1 MSYYFSARSLI
12 ASIINLMSEII
23 NVIGGGLAGVE
34 AAWQAARLGVKV
46 RLYEM
51 RPVQQTPAH
60 RTDKLA
66 EIVCSNS
73 LKTDEPGTAPY
84 LLKEELRRGRS
95 LVMEAAAAT
104 RVPAGAALSVDRIK
118 FAELITERIKAHP
131 NIEIVREEVRAI
143 VSIGTTPSAQ
153 SGHPSSEQEG
163 RSQSSPPVLGG
174 VSAASADGVVALH
187 KEPLHNGVAA
197 ETDSYFA
204 SAPLLNKEGSL
215 DDVWIIATGPLT
227 SDSLTESIMKFT
239 GDDQLYFYDA
249 IAPIVA
255 ADSIDMSIA
264 FKAARYGK
272 GGDDY
277 INCPMDREQYE
288 TFINELLAAKSVPL
302 KRFEETRWF
311 ESCLPIEEIAR
322 RGVDTLRFGPM
333 KPKGLPDPKTG
344 YEPYACV
351 QLRQENL
358 MADAYGLVGFQNHLR
373 YGEQARVLRLIPGLE
388 NAEFLQ
394 FGQIHRNTFIN
405 SPKILNEDLST
416 RTNPNLFFAGQIT
429 GVEGYVE
436 SVATGWIAGIN
447 AVRTLRGQ
455 PLLTAPPTSAI
466 GALCRYV
473 SNVETKNF
481 QPVNITFGLLEPLP
495 VELRKKHRNKRER
508 HVIQVERAL
517 TDWDEWLEEIK
528 GRDAKMQAV

>member
-1 MSYYFSARSLI
+1 MSDFV
-12 ASIINLMSEII
+12 

-34 AAWQAARLGVKV
+34 AAWQAAQLGARV
-46 RLYEM
+46 RLFEM
-51 RPVQQTPAH
+51 RPLTQTPAH

-84 LLKEELRRGRS
+84 LLKEELRRGGS

-118 FAELITERIKAHP
+118 FAEVITEKIEQHP
-131 NIEIVREEVRAI
+131 YIEIVREEVTEI
-143 VSIGTTPSAQ
+143 
-153 SGHPSSEQEG
+153 
-163 RSQSSPPVLGG
+163 SQ
-174 VSAASADGVVALH
+174 
-187 KEPLHNGVAA
+187 NGV
-197 ETDSYFA
+197 T
-204 SAPLLNKEGSL
+204 
-215 DDVWIIATGPLT
+215 VIATGPLT
-227 SDSLTESIMKFT
+227 SDALTAEIMRFT

-255 ADSIDMSIA
+255 ADSIDMTIA

-277 INCPMDREQYE
+277 INCPMSRDEYQIFFE
-288 TFINELLAAKSVPL
+288 ALVEAKSVPL
-302 KRFEETRWF
+302 KRFEDTRWF

-333 KPKGLPDPKTG
+333 KPKGLPDPRTG
-344 YEPYACV
+344 AEPYACV

-373 YGEQARVLRLIPGLE
+373 YGEQECVLKLIPGLQ

-416 RTNPNLFFAGQIT
+416 RADPRLFFAGQIT

-436 SVATGWIAGIN
+436 SVATGWLAGLN
-447 AVRTLRGQ
+447 AVRTLRSQ
-455 PLLTAPPTSAI
+455 PLLTAPQTSAI

-495 VELRKKHRNKRER
+495 VEFRKKHRRKRER
-508 HVIQVERAL
+508 HIIQVERAL
-517 TDWDEWLEEIK
+517 EDWDDWMNDLQGK
-528 GRDAKMQAV
+528 VAKTQSN

>member
-1 MSYYFSARSLI
+1 M
-12 ASIINLMSEII
+12 NEI

-34 AAWQAARLGVKV
+34 AAWQAAQTGAKVK
-46 RLYEM
+46 LFEM
-51 RPVQQTPAH
+51 RPVTQTPAH
-60 RTDKLA
+60 RTDLLA

-73 LKTDEPGTAPY
+73 LKSDEKGSAPY
-84 LLKEELRRGRS
+84 LLKEELRRGNS
-95 LVMEAAAAT
+95 LVMEAAAET
-104 RVPAGAALSVDRIK
+104 KVPAGAALAVDRGK
-118 FAELITERIKAHP
+118 FSEYITRRIEAHP
-131 NIEIVREEVRAI
+131 NIEIIREEVKTI
-143 VSIGTTPSAQ
+143 P
-153 SGHPSSEQEG
+153 
-163 RSQSSPPVLGG
+163 
-174 VSAASADGVVALH
+174 ADEIA
-187 KEPLHNGVAA
+187 
-197 ETDSYFA
+197 
-204 SAPLLNKEGSL
+204 
-215 DDVWIIATGPLT
+215 IIATGPLT
-227 SDSLTESIMKFT
+227 SDALTSEIMKLT

-255 ADSIDMSIA
+255 ADSIDMSVA

-277 INCPMDREQYE
+277 INCPMDKEQYE
-288 TFINELLAAKSVPL
+288 RFYSELIEAKSVPL
-302 KRFEETRWF
+302 KRFEETHWF

-333 KPKGLPDPKTG
+333 KPKGLPLPSTG
-344 YEPYACV
+344 REPYAAV

-373 YGEQARVLRLIPGLE
+373 YPEQARVFRLIPGLE
-388 NAEFLQ
+388 AAEFLQ

-405 SPKILNEDLST
+405 SPQILRETLQT
-416 RTNPNLFFAGQIT
+416 RQNPKLFFAGQIT

-436 SVATGWIAGIN
+436 SVGTGWLAGRN
-447 AVRTLRGQ
+447 AARVLNDEE
-455 PLLTAPPTSAI
+455 LLTAPQTSAV

-508 HVIQVERAL
+508 HAVQVERAL
-517 TDWDEWLEEIK
+517 KDWDAWLSEKNENSMEAR
-528 GRDAKMQAV
+528 G

>member
-1 MSYYFSARSLI
+1 VTGNS
-12 ASIINLMSEII
+12 I

-34 AAWQAARLGVKV
+34 AAWQAAASGAKV

-73 LKTDEPGTAPY
+73 LKTDEPGSAPY
-84 LLKEELRRGRS
+84 LLKEELRRGSS
-95 LVMEAAAAT
+95 LVMECAEST
-104 RVPAGAALSVDRIK
+104 KVPAGAALSVDRIK
-118 FAELITERIKAHP
+118 FAELITERIESHP
-131 NIEIVREEVRAI
+131 NIEIVREEVTVI
-143 VSIGTTPSAQ
+143 P
-153 SGHPSSEQEG
+153 EG
-163 RSQSSPPVLGG
+163 EV
-174 VSAASADGVVALH
+174 
-187 KEPLHNGVAA
+187 
-197 ETDSYFA
+197 T
-204 SAPLLNKEGSL
+204 
-215 DDVWIIATGPLT
+215 IIATGPLT
-227 SDSLTESIMKFT
+227 SNALTAEIMRFT

-249 IAPIVA
+249 IAPIIA

-264 FKAARYGK
+264 FKAARYDK

-277 INCPMDREQYE
+277 INCPMDRERYE
-288 TFINELLAAKSVPL
+288 QFIAELLEAKSVPL
-302 KRFEETRWF
+302 KRFEETHWF

-322 RGVDTLRFGPM
+322 RGPETLRFGPM
-333 KPKGLPDPKTG
+333 KPKGLRHPKTG
-344 YEPYACV
+344 EEPYACV

-358 MADAYGLVGFQNHLR
+358 MADAYGMVGFQNHLR

-388 NAEFLQ
+388 NADFLQ
-394 FGQIHRNTFIN
+394 FGQIHRNTFVN

-416 RTNPNLFFAGQIT
+416 RSDPRLFFAGQIT

-436 SVATGWIAGIN
+436 SVATGWLAGIN
-447 AVRTLRGQ
+447 AARILNDE
-455 PLLTAPPTSAI
+455 PLLTAPQTSAI

-508 HVIQVERAL
+508 HMVQVERAL
-517 TDWDEWLEEIK
+517 KDWDEWIASSD
-528 GRDAKMQAV
+528 RRMSAKANGDN

>member
-1 MSYYFSARSLI
+1 MT
-12 ASIINLMSEII
+12 LMKDKIK
-23 NVIGGGLAGVE
+23 VIGGGLAGVE
-34 AAWQAARLGVKV
+34 AAWQAAQAGARVE
-46 RLYEM
+46 LYEM

-73 LKTDEPGTAPY
+73 LKTDEPGSAPY
-84 LLKEELRRGRS
+84 LLKEELRRGNS
-95 LVMEAAAAT
+95 LVLAAAAET
-104 RVPAGAALSVDRIK
+104 RVPAGAALSVDRAR
-118 FAELITERIKAHP
+118 FAELITAKIEAHP
-131 NIEIVREEVRAI
+131 NITLLREEITAI
-143 VSIGTTPSAQ
+143 PHETNA
-153 SGHPSSEQEG
+153 
-163 RSQSSPPVLGG
+163 PV
-174 VSAASADGVVALH
+174 
-187 KEPLHNGVAA
+187 
-197 ETDSYFA
+197 
-204 SAPLLNKEGSL
+204 
-215 DDVWIIATGPLT
+215 IISTGPLT
-227 SDSLTESIMKFT
+227 SDALTADIMRFT

-255 ADSIDMSIA
+255 ADSINMSIA

-277 INCPMDREQYE
+277 INCPMSPDQYQLFYDALTE
-288 TFINELLAAKSVPL
+288 ARSVPL

-344 YEPYACV
+344 EEAYACV
-351 QLRQENL
+351 QLRQEDM

-373 YGEQARVLRLIPGLE
+373 YGEQERVLRLIPGLE

-405 SPKILNEDLST
+405 SPQILNETLAA
-416 RTNPNLFFAGQIT
+416 RTNPQLFFAGQIT

-436 SVATGWIAGIN
+436 SVATGWLAGRN
-447 AVRTLRGQ
+447 AVRTLNGR
-455 PLLTAPPTSAI
+455 PLLTAPSISAI

-473 SNVETKNF
+473 SSVDTKNF

-495 VELRKKHRNKRER
+495 PELRKKYRRKRER
-508 HVIQVERAL
+508 HAFQVERAL
-517 TDWDEWLEEIK
+517 KVWDEWISEL
-528 GRDAKMQAV
+528 D

>member
-1 MSYYFSARSLI
+1 MPFLCSSVIYTDVVVSDHS
-12 ASIINLMSEII
+12 NNEI

-34 AAWQAARLGVKV
+34 AAWQAAECGVSV
-46 RLYEM
+46 RLFEM
-51 RPVQQTPAH
+51 RPVLQTPAH

-73 LKTDEPGTAPY
+73 LKTDEPGSAPY
-84 LLKEELRRGRS
+84 LLKEELRRGGS

-118 FAELITERIKAHP
+118 FAEMVTERIEAHP
-131 NIEIVREEVRAI
+131 NIEIIREEVTTI
-143 VSIGTTPSAQ
+143 SVGTQASCLRVDGPET
-153 SGHPSSEQEG
+153 
-163 RSQSSPPVLGG
+163 GG
-174 VSAASADGVVALH
+174 QDARVPTSV
-187 KEPLHNGVAA
+187 P
-197 ETDSYFA
+197 T
-204 SAPLLNKEGSL
+204 
-215 DDVWIIATGPLT
+215 IIATGPLT
-227 SDSLTESIMKFT
+227 SDALTKEIMRLT

-255 ADSIDMSIA
+255 ADSIDMSVA

-277 INCPMDREQYE
+277 INCPMSRDEYQVFFDALVE
-288 TFINELLAAKSVPL
+288 AKSVPL
-302 KRFEETRWF
+302 KRFEETHWF

-333 KPKGLPDPKTG
+333 KPKGLPDPRTG

-358 MADAYGLVGFQNHLR
+358 MADAYGFVGFQNHLR
-373 YGEQARVLRLIPGLE
+373 YGEQERVLRLIPGLQ

-405 SPKILNEDLST
+405 SPKILNETLAT
-416 RTNPNLFFAGQIT
+416 RANHQLFFAGQIT

-436 SVATGWIAGIN
+436 SVATGWLAGLN
-447 AVRTLRGQ
+447 AVRVLRDE
-455 PLLTAPPTSAI
+455 PLLTAPTTSAI

-481 QPVNITFGLLEPLP
+481 QPVNITFGLLEPLS

-508 HVIQVERAL
+508 HMVQVERAL
-517 TDWDEWLEEIK
+517 KDWDEWLQASV
-528 GRDAKMQAV
+528 GTRASCPRVYDA

>member
-1 MSYYFSARSLI
+1 MEF
-12 ASIINLMSEII
+12 I

-34 AAWQAARLGVKV
+34 AAWQAAEMGARI

-73 LKTDEPGTAPY
+73 LKTDEPGSAPY

-95 LVMEAAAAT
+95 LVMEAAEAT
-104 RVPAGAALSVDRIK
+104 KVPAGAALSVDRIK
-118 FAELITERIKAHP
+118 FAELITERVEAHP
-131 NIEIVREEVRAI
+131 NIEIVREEVKEI
-143 VSIGTTPSAQ
+143 
-153 SGHPSSEQEG
+153 
-163 RSQSSPPVLGG
+163 PV
-174 VSAASADGVVALH
+174 DGV
-187 KEPLHNGVAA
+187 
-197 ETDSYFA
+197 T
-204 SAPLLNKEGSL
+204 
-215 DDVWIIATGPLT
+215 IIATGPLT
-227 SDSLTESIMKFT
+227 SEALTAEIMRFT

-255 ADSIDMSIA
+255 ADSIDMRVA

-277 INCPMDREQYE
+277 INCPMSPEQYDV
-288 TFINELLAAKSVPL
+288 FYNELVAAKSVPL
-302 KRFEETRWF
+302 KRFEDTRWF
-311 ESCLPIEEIAR
+311 ESCLPIEEAAR
-322 RGVDTLRFGPM
+322 RGVDTLRYGPM
-333 KPKGLPDPKTG
+333 KPRGLPDPKTG
-344 YEPYACV
+344 REPWACV

-373 YGEQARVLRLIPGLE
+373 YGEQSRVLKLIPGLE

-405 SPKILNEDLST
+405 SPKILNETLAT
-416 RTNPNLFFAGQIT
+416 RTNPRLFFAGQIT

-436 SVATGWIAGIN
+436 SVATGWLAGIN
-447 AVRTLRGQ
+447 AVRVLRNL
-455 PLLTAPPTSAI
+455 PMITAPQTSAI

-481 QPVNITFGLLEPLP
+481 QPVNITFGLLQELP
-495 VELRKKHRNKRER
+495 AELRKKHRNKRER
-508 HVIQVERAL
+508 HVIQVDRAL
-517 TDWDEWLEEIK
+517 VDWDEFIADFYR
-528 GRDAKMQAV
+528 GDAKTQSS

>member
-1 MSYYFSARSLI
+1 MAVV
-12 ASIINLMSEII
+12 
-23 NVIGGGLAGVE
+23 NVVGGGLAGVE
-34 AAWQAARLGVKV
+34 AAWQAAELGSKV

-51 RPVQQTPAH
+51 RPVLQTPAH

-104 RVPAGAALSVDRIK
+104 RVPAGSALSVDRIK
-118 FAELITERIKAHP
+118 FAEIITERIEGHP
-131 NIEIVREEVRAI
+131 NIEIVREEVRTVTDCGSPIADSA
-143 VSIGTTPSAQ
+143 VGTPHQANEKSTI
-153 SGHPSSEQEG
+153 
-163 RSQSSPPVLGG
+163 
-174 VSAASADGVVALH
+174 
-187 KEPLHNGVAA
+187 
-197 ETDSYFA
+197 T
-204 SAPLLNKEGSL
+204 
-215 DDVWIIATGPLT
+215 IIATGPLT
-227 SDSLTESIMKFT
+227 SGALTESIMKFT

-277 INCPMDREQYE
+277 INCPMNREQYE
-288 TFINELLAAKSVPL
+288 TFVNEVMAAKSVPL

-322 RGVDTLRFGPM
+322 RGIDTLRFGPM

-344 YEPYACV
+344 REPYACV

-388 NAEFLQ
+388 SAEFLQ

-416 RTNPNLFFAGQIT
+416 RENPRLFFAGQIT

-436 SVATGWIAGIN
+436 SVATGWLAGIN
-447 AVRTLRGQ
+447 AVRTLRDQ
-455 PLLTAPPTSAI
+455 PRLTAPPTSAI

-495 VELRKKHRNKRER
+495 VELRKKHRQKRER
-508 HVIQVERAL
+508 HMVQVERAL
-517 TDWDEWLEEIK
+517 KDWDEFISRAGLGDRMVGAGI
-528 GRDAKMQAV
+528 